1 MSVATFGTDSTYY
14 SYPITP
20 STSPRGF
27 SSHALLASRQEPV
40 SPPRRCQVSQTKNQL
55 LTPRSSLGSLSEV
68 KSKSNIES
76 ETHAGN
82 LQYTVAR
89 VLRAVQAPGPNS
101 IVEIRNATS
110 AVYDA
115 LMHALDAVKGISLH
129 YDALSSKII
138 VYGPASIIHNAT
150 AFGMISLAET
160 ASEELYRISNISNV
174 PDFECNRLIQLL
186 ADETVER
193 VPDSSFSI
201 RMEDEGS
208 SDAHTVVIEVAYSRS
223 YAATLQS
230 LRALLH
236 IVPEVR
242 LGILIKIRR
251 PGKPNWRKATEWKEL
266 KDWQVWMQLF
276 TT

>member
-27 SSHALLASRQEPV
+27 SSNALLASRQEPV

-68 KSKSNIES
+68 KAKSNIES

-89 VLRAVQAPGPNS
+89 VLRAVQAPGPNG

-115 LMHALDAVKGISLH
+115 LMHALDEFKGISLH
-129 YDALSSKII
+129 YDAVSSKII
-138 VYGPASIIHNAT
+138 VYGQPHIVHNDT
-150 AFGMISLAET
+150 ADGMISLAET
-160 ASEELYRISNISNV
+160 ASEQLYCIYNIPNMPHFSSG
-174 PDFECNRLIQLL
+174 RLIQLL
-186 ADETVER
+186 GDETVER
-193 VPDSSFSI
+193 TPDSSFSI
-201 RMEDEGS
+201 RMEDES
-208 SDAHTVVIEVAYSRS
+208 SGAAHTVVIEVSYS
-223 YAATLQS
+223 
-230 LRALLH
+230 
-236 IVPEVR
+236 
-242 LGILIKIRR
+242 
-251 PGKPNWRKATEWKEL
+251 
-266 KDWQVWMQLF
+266 
-276 TT
+276 